1 MSDFNHR
8 HDPLPDFSDDLSTAV
23 QLIFQD
29 IGAELTFCTA
39 FAVMIFTGIS
49 NMHICICK
57 CCMPLYTVCWV
68 VCTHTCMPIYLYV
81 YLDTFLFS
89 SMRITGAEC
98 DRCHRRWI
106 CQPAFL
112 PLAGWLAC
120 GQCGLTMHE
129 TYATTIWLQIMIIS
143 RMSGH
148 LAAHC
153 CLLVICIS

>member
-1 MSDFNHR
+1 MAQSWHFAR
-8 HDPLPDFSDDLSTAV
+8 RSQWWFS
-23 QLIFQD
+23 QEFQ
-29 IGAELTFCTA
+29 
-39 FAVMIFTGIS
+39 
-49 NMHICICK
+49 ICIYAYVSVACH
-57 CCMPLYTVCWV
+57 YVQFAEA